1 MTINRSKILHW
12 APRIICILAILFI
25 SIFALDSFDPALTL
39 WQQLSGFFIHLL
51 PSFILLALLILS
63 WKKEL
68 LGGILFTQIGCILS
82 PIIYQ
87 HNFSSNHSVLMSL
100 GIILMVTVPFV
111 VVGILFILSH
121 FLCKKKNETED
132 V

>member
-1 MTINRSKILHW
+1 MIHKIKILHW
-12 APRIICILAILFI
+12 APRIICILAILLI
-25 SIFALDSFDPALTL
+25 SLFALDSFSPELTL
-39 WQQLSGFFIHLL
+39 WLQLSGFFIHLI

-68 LGGILFTQIGCILS
+68 IGGILFTLIGSILS

-87 HNFSSNHSVLMSL
+87 HNYSMNHSLWMSL
-100 GIILMVTVPFV
+100 GIILIITLPFV
-111 VVGILFILSH
+111 VVGILFIVSF
-121 FLCKKKNETED
+121 FLKKTKSDD